1 MKRSRENTKIE
12 TFLQNLIDH
21 TEAGFAR
28 VLQRSLEPINKS
40 IEQGELYK
48 ISKDGSKNEDL
59 WDMAALSEYL
69 NDIFPVPSAPYIVQL
84 PRNITARASRN
95 AVSSQETP
103 VVSVTHA
110 KPQKRVL
117 NRQETPPAASG
128 RGFIPKPVQP
138 ESPQTIITP
147 RTLDL
152 STPLTDRYPEKVRDD
167 DEDSNTLFPIDSIM
181 GKPGRTP
188 AAKPHRQPVASKS
201 AKAVPTE
208 SHVTDI
214 CPSPASS
221 IDITHHPAQPK
232 IGKPP
237 SLAER
242 KKATIK
248 HQLKRAGRSSL
259 ASSERRNI
267 GEKESQPEWT
277 SSQQEQMMGK
287 LNLSPNPLS
296 RQASGDGKSER
307 CLKRTATSSS
317 HASTD
322 LRRLATD
329 TQLRST
335 AATSSDTLLGKSA
348 ETKEHRFCPPAIPS
362 KVTPKPTPASSTDV
376 PQSTPASSSSDVPHI
391 DPPRV
396 KLEEGEVVG
405 EPEVREKKYNLVPQG
420 VKTLVTQDH
429 NLKGSATLNARRL
442 GAQLEKEAK
451 AKAASTPL
459 AKTTPLEKVEMS
471 TPNTKIRPA
480 VPLFSPESSPDIQ
493 REKNAQKLA
502 EMRLEK
508 RRIPKD
514 DSYEISDRENSGD
527 EGGNP
532 IEGAPSIG
540 KVVPT
545 WVSNYREKKQS
556 QINVDPDTI
565 FCENIPSVNLEEIF
579 GRKLDWRKRGS
590 CVPWDGDQL
599 TADEISRYKKSMEH
613 AGKFVPRDS
622 WHNEDRE
629 SGIRLN
635 KK

>member
-1 MKRSRENTKIE
+1 MKRSRENLKIE

-28 VLQRSLEPINKS
+28 VLHRSLEPINKS

-48 ISKDGSKNEDL
+48 ISKDSSKNEDL
-59 WDMAALSEYL
+59 WDMAALTEYL
-69 NDIFPVPSAPYIVQL
+69 NDIFPVPSAPYFFQL

-103 VVSVTHA
+103 VVSVNHA
-110 KPQKRVL
+110 KLQKRVL
-117 NRQETPPAASG
+117 NRQETPPTASG
-128 RGFIPKPVQP
+128 RGFIPKLVQP

-147 RTLDL
+147 RALDL

-188 AAKPHRQPVASKS
+188 AAKPHRQPVSAKSQS
-201 AKAVPTE
+201 AKAIPTE
-208 SHVTDI
+208 PHMTDI
-214 CPSPASS
+214 CPSPTSS
-221 IDITHHPAQPK
+221 IDITHQPAQPK

-248 HQLKRAGRSSL
+248 HTMKRAGRSSL
-259 ASSERRNI
+259 ASSDRKNI

-287 LNLSPNPLS
+287 LNLSPYPLS
-296 RQASGDGKSER
+296 RQASGDGKAER
-307 CLKRTATSSS
+307 CLKRTATGSS
-317 HASTD
+317 HMSTD

-329 TQLRST
+329 THLRST
-335 AATSSDTLLGKSA
+335 AATSSDSTLLGGKSA
-348 ETKEHRFCPPAIPS
+348 EMKEHRFCIPAIPS
-362 KVTPKPTPASSTDV
+362 KVTLKPTPASSSTD
-376 PQSTPASSSSDVPHI
+376 APHI

-396 KLEEGEVVG
+396 KLEEGEVPG
-405 EPEVREKKYNLVPQG
+405 EPEPREKKYNLVPQG

-459 AKTTPLEKVEMS
+459 ARTTPLEKVELS

-493 REKNAQKLA
+493 RERNAQKLA

-532 IEGAPSIG
+532 IERTPSIG

-599 TADEISRYKKSMEH
+599 TADEISRYKKNMEH
-613 AGKFVPRDS
+613 ASKIVPRDS
-622 WHNEDRE
+622 WHNEDSE